1 MVVAVGLDV
10 IELDRIQGVWNRH
23 KDRFLERHFTEEE
36 IAYCLAKKNPLPS
49 LAARFSAKE
58 AFQKCWFENHGWQD
72 VWVVR
77 SGREPRLAFCDDIR
91 EVMQTH
97 NLRAHL
103 SLTHSKEHAAATVI
117 LDALG
122 EEPSSFKRF

>member
-10 IELDRIQGVWNRH
+10 IELDRIEKVWNSH
-23 KDRFLERHFTEEE
+23 KDRFLERHFTEAE
-36 IAYCLAKKNPLPS
+36 ISYCLKKKNPLPS

-58 AFQKCWFENHGWQD
+58 AFQKCWFENHGWRD

-77 SGREPRLAFCDDIR
+77 SGREPRLAFADSISS
-91 EVMQTH
+91 VMQQY

-103 SLTHSKEHAAATVI
+103 SLTHSKGQAAAVVV
-117 LDALG
+117 LESMGD
-122 EEPSSFKRF
+122 EPPSFKRF